1 MKFYFQICAPQS
13 TVHPLSAVCSCCKVY
28 RGVVWGIFLCDKQ
41 VALTLVRALLFTDG
55 KALTDSKQKTT
66 LHAIHLS
73 LSVSPPNWGSHTV
86 HSCTCGPHKSLWE
99 CACMWERVCYCAPSK
114 TQKGI
119 NPFNLTKA
127 LLSMHYLTSVL
138 LQITTVFVPL
148 SFLEEIPEEWVLHS
162 IELKGR
168 RDIWP
173 LEMLQECQ
181 RDILIFFLFC
191 LYKLKK
197 ILPLCAAAVSEV
209 SKAESLFLTMSTE
222 L

>member
-1 MKFYFQICAPQS
+1 M
-13 TVHPLSAVCSCCKVY
+13 
-28 RGVVWGIFLCDKQ
+28 
-41 VALTLVRALLFTDG
+41 
-55 KALTDSKQKTT
+55 
-66 LHAIHLS
+66 
-73 LSVSPPNWGSHTV
+73 
-86 HSCTCGPHKSLWE
+86 
-99 CACMWERVCYCAPSK
+99 
-114 TQKGI
+114 
-119 NPFNLTKA
+119 FNLTKA

-181 RDILIFFLFC
+181 RDILIYFIFC

-197 ILPLCAAAVSEV
+197 NIACLCCSCVRGFKSREFVSHHVNRTLVQKSYTVWHGSNIRGDITHAVLYLQAFGIVFEFEV
-209 SKAESLFLTMSTE
+209 FLCFLYPCQVAQSMPGVWLFIT
-222 L
+222 